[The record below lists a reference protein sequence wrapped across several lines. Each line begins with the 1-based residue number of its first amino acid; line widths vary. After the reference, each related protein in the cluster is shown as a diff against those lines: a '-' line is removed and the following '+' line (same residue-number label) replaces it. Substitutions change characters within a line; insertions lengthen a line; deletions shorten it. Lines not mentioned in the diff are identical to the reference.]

1 MLKATTPFLE
11 KREGTIIMKL
21 KIEGLPVFFPFKGVY
36 PEQVEYM
43 KELKHTLDSPGH
55 SILEMPTGTGK
66 TVCLLSLIV
75 SYLRARDMPRK
86 LIYCTRTVVEMEKT
100 LEELKFLLSQWE
112 QELGEKPRLLAVCLS
127 TRRNL
132 CIHPTVSQEAEREKV
147 DSACRAHTA

>member
-1 MLKATTPFLE
+1 
-11 KREGTIIMKL
+11 MKL
-21 KIEGLPVFFPFKGVY
+21 KIEDLPVFFPFKGVY

-43 KELKHTLDSPGH
+43 RELKRTLDSPGH

-75 SYLRARDMPRK
+75 SYLLAKEMPKK

-112 QELGEKPRLLAVCLS
+112 AELGEKPKLLAVCLS
-127 TRRNL
+127 SRRNL
-132 CIHPTVSQEAEREKV
+132 CVHPVVS
-147 DSACRAHTA
+147 